1 MRVATALVTS
11 NMDPLTISSG
21 VFHVLTGALESSK
34 SLHET
39 VQSFRNHERTIR
51 ELRSELESLIHVLDA
66 LRDILVTSDEDG
78 PVVSMLKN
86 PVLRCHQICQEFNAV
101 VIKCTRHSS
110 AGSRTSFRDWTRI
123 RYMGGD
129 VRDFKDMLAGYKATI
144 AVALGSLNM
153 FVFFFATSHLRS
165 QTETKGLTP
174 FLHRQNA
181 QVTREAIDQH
191 NEMIQETTAD
201 LEAHLRDIDQKLAA
215 IASLLQQQD
224 SHPAPNDENAT
235 QRQEQRQS
243 AQQCLLACENA
254 ISHLQSLQDNLPP
267 QHHHHHHQTENSR
280 AKTALAL
287 TDARQRI
294 LLTATELQQ
303 DLAAIPSVQNPS
315 STEAVSLPPQQLQE
329 DQARLLKELVTARQC
344 LQVCNLAAEQASL
357 GRGVHVFD
365 GVSAHENSQQVIVST
380 VGGDL
385 VSARN
390 VRAGN
395 FATQWLGAISDA
407 SLQRL
412 SADRAAS
419 FSDSHSQSPSP
430 AMENNP
436 SFGNK
441 SGLGFKLQ
449 ERETVGIQSMTAG
462 SSLQSR

>member
-1 MRVATALVTS
+1 
-11 NMDPLTISSG
+11 MDPLTISSG
-21 VFHVLTGALESSK
+21 VFHILTGALESSK

-51 ELRSELESLIHVLDA
+51 ELCSELESLIHVLDA

-153 FVFFFATSHLRS
+153 
-165 QTETKGLTP
+165 
-174 FLHRQNA
+174 QNA

-385 VSARN
+385 VSTRN